1 MGDLDPTKWL
11 LLIKHFLKKTTG
23 ERVCLADSLIIVIIA
38 TISVIIIKNTKM
50 FSLQPNITQL
60 FSRREM
66 QTRYIVCLSNPII
79 SR

>member
-1 MGDLDPTKWL
+1 MRKV
-11 LLIKHFLKKTTG
+11 G
-23 ERVCLADSLIIVIIA
+23 EDRREGADSLIIVIIA

-60 FSRREM
+60 FPRREM
-66 QTRYIVCLSNPII
+66 RTRYVCLSNPII